1 MYSTYCFS
9 EVCVCVLC
17 VVWSGS
23 GLNLAGWLVRERQEE
38 IDYYRTYISTYR
50 IHWTGSLGRETDGER
65 ARPNTCI

>member
-1 MYSTYCFS
+1 MGVGVQLSIDALAGMDGC
-9 EVCVCVLC
+9 VGPKCVCVLC

-50 IHWTGSLGRETDGER
+50 IH
-65 ARPNTCI
+65 